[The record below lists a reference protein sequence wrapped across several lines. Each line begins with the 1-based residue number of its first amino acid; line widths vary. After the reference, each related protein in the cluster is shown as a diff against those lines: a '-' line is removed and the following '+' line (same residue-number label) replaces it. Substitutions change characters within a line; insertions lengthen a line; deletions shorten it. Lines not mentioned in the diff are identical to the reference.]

1 MGKKTPLRLG
11 LMGFGRTGRQIYEL
25 AARSDDVEIAAIAD
39 IGDPRILH
47 YLLCAEVDDPQN
59 HSLEGN
65 FLVNPAFRVRMMPI
79 DSPAEMPWD
88 MFDVDAVIDA
98 TGIYR
103 EARFMRQHLDNGAPR
118 VLLRTLP
125 ADEIDRIVIPGINH
139 DSIDAS
145 DSLLSAGSATTSAF
159 CLLLHILS
167 EQFKIDCASLT
178 TVHAYTSDQA
188 LQDYAGSDFRRSR
201 SAAENIIPNT
211 HDAAA
216 WMGRILPKFDGK
228 VMTSALNVPVHEG
241 CLADVNLVMA
251 DGNVSPEQ
259 VNDTMRAAAKTKT
272 LEDIVGITE
281 DPIVSS
287 DVIDSTLSLLFD
299 TRGTIKAGDSII
311 KALGWY
317 ENRGHAA
324 RLLDV
329 ARLYGKLD
337 RKSKKSSKK
346 EAA

>member
-1 MGKKTPLRLG
+1 MSKKNPLRVG

-25 AARSDDVEIAAIAD
+25 ASQSGDVEIAAIAD
-39 IGDPRILH
+39 IGKPEILH
-47 YLLCAEVDDPQN
+47 YLLCAEAEDPGRYE
-59 HSLEGN
+59 LAGN
-65 FLVNPAFRVRMMPI
+65 FLVNPAFRARLMPI

-88 MFDVDAVIDA
+88 VFEVDAVIDA

-103 EARFMRQHLDNGAPR
+103 TAEHMRQHLANGAPR

-125 ADEIDRIVIPGINH
+125 VDEIDRIVIPGINGEGIAAA
-139 DSIDAS
+139 DRMI
-145 DSLLSAGSATTSAF
+145 SAGSATTTAL
-159 CLLLHILS
+159 CLLLRILS
-167 EQFKIDCASLT
+167 GISAIECASLT

-211 HDAAA
+211 HEAAA
-216 WMGRILPKFDGK
+216 WLGRILPAFDGK
-228 VMTSALNVPVHEG
+228 VMSSALNVPIHEG
-241 CLADVNLVMA
+241 CLADVNLVFKDA
-251 DGNVSPEQ
+251 AIGPEQ
-259 VNDTMRAAAKTKT
+259 VNDAMRAAAGD
-272 LEDIVGITE
+272 LPGIVGVTE

-287 DVIDSTLSLLFD
+287 DVIDSALSLLFD
-299 TRGTIKAGDSII
+299 ARGTIKAGESII
-311 KALGWY
+311 KTLSWY

-329 ARLYGKLD
+329 VRLYGALG
-337 RKSKKSSKK
+337 RRR